1 PRRPGAPAG
10 PPGAPGD
17 RQRGRLRPR
26 HDDRGRAVPW
36 CRRRP
41 PAPPRRPRCGARRPP
56 RGPAVSGPDG
66 PGFAPVPLEEV
77 LRTAELQTRVDRK
90 YLVPHRAFAEFERGL
105 AAQGEWAELEIDGRR
120 GFAYASVY
128 FDTPDLL
135 GYRQHVQG
143 RRRRFKARTR
153 GYLDSGTASFEV
165 KMEGARSATVKE
177 RTAHPVDRLDEFTPE
192 ARDFLAAVLH
202 REYGIEPPRDL
213 RPAAVTSYRRRTLVR
228 RSGGARLTLDEGLV
242 FRIGTDT
249 VPVPPGWVLA
259 ESKSP
264 GGDTPAD

>member
-1 PRRPGAPAG
+1 
-10 PPGAPGD
+10 
-17 RQRGRLRPR
+17 
-26 HDDRGRAVPW
+26 
-36 CRRRP
+36 
-41 PAPPRRPRCGARRPP
+41 
-56 RGPAVSGPDG
+56 
-66 PGFAPVPLEEV
+66 
-77 LRTAELQTRVDRK
+77 LQTRVDRK

-153 GYLDSGTASFEV
+153 GYLARGPAPFEAGDV
-165 KMEGARSATVKE
+165 
-177 RTAHPVDRLDEFTPE
+177 
-192 ARDFLAAVLH
+192 LAAVLH
-202 REYGIEPPRDL
+202 REYGLEPPRDL
-213 RPAAVTSYRRRTLVR
+213 RPAAVTAYRRRTLVR

-264 GGDTPAD
+264 GGDTPADRLLRSLGVRPRSISKYCLAVMCLYPGIRGNPWRRTLTDLFGEDGAPGPLPRPRLRAPGPAPAAAGRTPLPV